1 MLNQIVLAGRIAKE
15 IEDIKLENGK
25 GASIMTLSVSRN
37 YKNKE
42 GEYDR
47 DYIDCILY
55 NGIANN
61 CKEYCK
67 KEDLVGIKGHL
78 QSRTNIE
85 ENSKTLVVV
94 EKVTFLSSKLA
105 K

>member
-1 MLNQIVLAGRIAKE
+1 MLNQLVLVGRIAKE

-25 GASIMTLSVSRN
+25 SASIMTLSVPRI
-37 YKNKE
+37 YKNIK
-42 GEYDR
+42 GEYDI

-55 NGIANN
+55 DGIADN

-67 KEDLVGIKGHL
+67 NGDLVGVKGRL
-78 QSRTNIE
+78 QSKTNIE
-85 ENSKTLVVV
+85 ENSNTLVVA
-94 EKVTFLSSKLA
+94 EKISFLSSKSS

>member
-1 MLNQIVLAGRIAKE
+1 MLNQLVLVGRIAKE

-25 GASIMTLSVSRN
+25 SESIITLSVSRN

-42 GEYDR
+42 GEYDI

-55 NGIANN
+55 NGIADN

-67 KEDLVGIKGHL
+67 KGDLVGVKGRL

-85 ENSKTLVVV
+85 ENSNTLVVA
-94 EKVTFLSSKLA
+94 EKISFLSNKSSK
-105 K
+105 

>member
-1 MLNQIVLAGRIAKE
+1 MLNQLVLVGRIAKE

-25 GASIMTLSVSRN
+25 SASIMTLSVPRI
-37 YKNKE
+37 YKNIE
-42 GEYDR
+42 GEYDK

-55 NGIANN
+55 NGIADN

-67 KEDLVGIKGHL
+67 NGDLVGVKGRL

-85 ENSKTLVVV
+85 ENGNTLVVA
-94 EKVTFLSSKLA
+94 EKITFLSSKSS

>member
-1 MLNQIVLAGRIAKE
+1 MVNQIVLVGRIAKE

-25 GASIMTLSVSRN
+25 NASIMTLSVPRN
-37 YKNKE
+37 YKNE
-42 GEYDR
+42 ERIYDR

-55 NGIANN
+55 SGIAEN
-61 CKEYCK
+61 CKDYCN

-94 EKVTFLSSKLA
+94 EKVTFLSSKSS

>member
-1 MLNQIVLAGRIAKE
+1 MLNQIVLVGRIAKE
-15 IEDIKLENGK
+15 IEDIKLKNGK
-25 GASIMTLSVSRN
+25 SASIITLSVPRN
-37 YKNKE
+37 YKNMD
-42 GEYDR
+42 GEYDI

-55 NGIANN
+55 NGIADK

-67 KEDLVGIKGHL
+67 KGDLVGIKGRL

-85 ENSKTLVVV
+85 EDSNTLVVA
-94 EKVTFLSSKLA
+94 EKITFLSSKSS

>member
-1 MLNQIVLAGRIAKE
+1 MLNQIVLVGRIAKE

-25 GASIMTLSVSRN
+25 SASIMTLSVPRN
-37 YKNKE
+37 YKNEK
-42 GEYDR
+42 GEYDK

-55 NGIANN
+55 NGIADN

-67 KEDLVGIKGHL
+67 KEDLVGIRGCL

-85 ENSKTLVVV
+85 ENSNTLVVA
-94 EKVTFLSSKLA
+94 EKLTFLSNKASK
-105 K
+105 